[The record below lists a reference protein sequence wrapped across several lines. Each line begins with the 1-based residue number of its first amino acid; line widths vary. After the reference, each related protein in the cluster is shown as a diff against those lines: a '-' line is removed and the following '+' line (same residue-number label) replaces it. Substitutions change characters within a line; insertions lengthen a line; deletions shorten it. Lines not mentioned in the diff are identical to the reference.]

1 VRHLRHVDARQPQ
14 RPPEVV
20 ERAAVGAVV
29 AHVEG
34 GGLDAGLS
42 RIIALYDRSSTLY
55 QIRKRIRYLS
65 F

>member
-1 VRHLRHVDARQPQ
+1 MRHLRHVDARQPQ

-34 GGLDAGLS
+34 GGLDAGFG
-42 RIIALYDRSSTLY
+42 RIIALCDRSSTLY
-55 QIRKRIRYLS
+55 QIHKHIRCLYI
-65 F
+65 